1 MLTRRIGTMNNLLLF
16 RRLLALFFF
25 LAFPIYCAAH
35 VSPGQE
41 EKASNKAVSV
51 KIIKATTAHEL
62 SGEPANDDR
71 IFLILETEWENIHP
85 KQKIDKEKLEGKSD
99 RTMGVSTFAGKK
111 KKETEYVEAD
121 VAYMVERLFDH
132 AYLLADG
139 IAFPLHEL
147 TPSVP
152 GGVEVREPFTIA
164 KQGEKR
170 KAVFVYSIP
179 ERAKNLGFYFFDYQY
194 GHVFLPVQGDLK
206 AALGSDKPPGEIL
219 DWIQTDLAEI
229 AAHSVDFQNT
239 YAGEEAPEDWKFA
252 VVSLNGKSLSGK
264 NVKDIIQIEPTQYT
278 WVSTEEGYLY
288 YASGGSTTEEG
299 MIRFTPEIFQ
309 HQELAFLVPSSDHVT
324 QLGIRLRNDVF
335 LLDLAAAGPEA
346 KPKAQATHR
355 DGDVMEVMVFGMRE
369 EEGKVIMD
377 LGIQSLAKSGIE
389 IQRDAQFMLIVDE
402 EKISLDD
409 SLTDELPH
417 RPPTP
422 FIVPP
427 KTFIRFELAFQ
438 TENSP
443 DSLYYR
449 GYRSENIFD
458 LAKNDGSKK

>member
-1 MLTRRIGTMNNLLLF
+1 MNNALLF
-16 RRLLALFFF
+16 RRLLALFF
-25 LAFPIYCAAH
+25 AFSSCWTPYASA
-35 VSPGQE
+35 GQE

-51 KIIKATTAHEL
+51 KFIKSTTAHEL
-62 SGEPANDDR
+62 SGEPVNDDR

-85 KQKIDKEKLEGKSD
+85 KQKVDKEKLEGKSD
-99 RTMGVSTFAGKK
+99 RTMGVSTLAGKK

-121 VAYMVERLFDH
+121 VAYMVERLYDH
-132 AYLLADG
+132 AYLVADG
-139 IAFPLHEL
+139 LAFPLHEL

-152 GGVEVREPFTIA
+152 GGVELREPFTIS

-170 KAVFVYSIP
+170 KAVFIYSIP
-179 ERAKNLGFYFFDYQY
+179 EKAKNLGFQFFDYQY
-194 GHVFLPVQGDLK
+194 GHVLLPIQGDLS
-206 AALGSDKPPGEIL
+206 AALGSGKPPGKVL
-219 DWIQTDLAEI
+219 DRIQTDLVEI

-239 YAGEEAPEDWKFA
+239 YAGKEAPEDWKYA
-252 VVSLNGKSLSGK
+252 VVRLSGKSLSKK
-264 NVKDIIQIEPTQYT
+264 NVKDIVQIEPTEYT
-278 WVSTEEGYLY
+278 WVSTEGGYLN
-288 YASGGSTTEEG
+288 YASAGSTTEEG

-309 HQELAFLVPSSDHVT
+309 YQELAFLLPSSDHVT

-346 KPKAQATHR
+346 IPRAQATHR
-355 DGDVMEVMVFGMRE
+355 DGDVMEVILFGMRE

-377 LGIQSLAKSGIE
+377 LGIQSLSKSGIE
-389 IQRDAQFMLIVDE
+389 IQRDAQFMIIVDE
-402 EKISLDD
+402 EKIALDD

-417 RPPTP
+417 RPPSP

-438 TENSP
+438 TENP
-443 DSLYYR
+443 PESLYYR